1 VKKKVE
7 GTYGFTQNLE
17 MRTTKSLPREQRSI
31 ADYLR

>member
-17 MRTTKSLPREQRSI
+17 LRVTKPLPKKQRSL
-31 ADYLR
+31 AEYLR